1 MKRYIF
7 ILAAFAITLAS
18 CSKIYDATP
27 VNTDPTPIGFG
38 AWTEVLTKAARV
50 PGTSTFTASGY
61 QENDLA
67 VYGYKHRAS
76 GAPTD
81 VTVFDDVVVSTTNG
95 TTWTY
100 SPKRFW
106 DTGYDS
112 YIFYAVSPAA
122 VGTEGTVDPQT
133 GEITSASITFAGNN
147 NDILVADKKTV
158 LKTDTPVNFGNGSV
172 AYGAVNLVFNHIA
185 SLVDLKVKKST
196 DLNDATVAVTA
207 IALENINK
215 VNNFTVSDAYT
226 STHPVVNWNN
236 GFTASGSNTGTYS
249 NTGENKGVNDVATLP
264 ANVTSD
270 AAGDFLINNLV
281 AMPQT
286 FRSAGDY
293 IQRVKI
299 SYTVT
304 VAGSGTNTYTD
315 ITIPLHTFDG
325 TNDTDNTADFK
336 SEWEAGKHIT
346 YYITINARAIEFT
359 ASISDWGSDSGYH
372 YLVN

>member
-27 VNTDPTPIGFG
+27 VKQDTSIGFG
-38 AWTEVLTKAARV
+38 AWAEQLTKAARV

-61 QENDLA
+61 QDNDLA
-67 VYGYKHRAS
+67 VYGYKHRS
-76 GAPTD
+76 TGDPTD

-95 TTWTY
+95 TTWNYTT
-100 SPKRFW
+100 KRFW
-106 DTGYDS
+106 DTGYDN
-112 YIFYAVSPAA
+112 YYFYAISPAA
-122 VGTEGTVDPQT
+122 IGTAAEVNPQT
-133 GEITSASITFAGNN
+133 GAITSASITFAGND

-158 LKTDTPVNFGNGSV
+158 NKTDTPVNFGNGTV

-196 DLNDATVAVTA
+196 DLANATVAVTA

-215 VNNFTVSDAYT
+215 VNTFTVSDAYT
-226 STHPVVNWNN
+226 DTHPVVNWDND
-236 GFTASGSNTGTYS
+236 FTASGSNTGTYS
-249 NTGENKGVNDVATLP
+249 NTGSNKGVVDVAALP
-264 ANVTSD
+264 TNVTSD
-270 AAGDFLINNLV
+270 ATGDFLINQLV

-286 FRSAGDY
+286 FRTTGDY

-304 VAGSGTNTYTD
+304 VADSGTNTYTD
-315 ITIPLHTFDG
+315 IIIPLHTFDG
-325 TNDTDNTADFK
+325 TNDTDNMATCK
-336 SEWEAGKHIT
+336 SQWEAGKHIT

-359 ASISDWGSDSGYH
+359 ASITDWGTDSGYH